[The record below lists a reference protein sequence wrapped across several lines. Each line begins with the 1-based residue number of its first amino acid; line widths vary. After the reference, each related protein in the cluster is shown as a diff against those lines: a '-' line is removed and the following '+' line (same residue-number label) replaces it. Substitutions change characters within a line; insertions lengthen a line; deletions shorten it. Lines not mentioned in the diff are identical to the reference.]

1 MIDNAAAAEVVELLI
16 ERFPKEDINNGA
28 VVRDDVCIMSAAAAD
43 ATRRVIN
50 AILDDIVVAA

>member
-1 MIDNAAAAEVVELLI
+1 MIDAAAAEVVLLLI
-16 ERFPKEDINNGA
+16 ERFPKEDIKGA

-50 AILDDIVVAA
+50 AILDDIVAAA